1 MIKKLAFLS
10 RKEFLWP
17 VLMVTLLCV
26 ADFCTRLMIWSDA
39 TNRDLVRA
47 PLALTVMT
55 PPYQQIQFDELAA
68 TLQQPLSVVEPAEAR
83 PSKDNQTRQF
93 GDVKLKLLAIYQERG
108 FVAAVRV
115 VRSEQSKAELLRVKQ
130 GEQIDELT
138 ISNIESHQIS
148 IEFAGETTTIQLFKP
163 GSRQD

>member
-17 VLMVTLLCV
+17 ALIVTLVCV
-26 ADFCTRLMIWSDA
+26 TDFCSRLMIWSDA

-55 PPYQQIQFDELAA
+55 PPYQQSQFNQLAA
-68 TLQQPLSVVEPAEAR
+68 TLQQPLSSVEPVEAR
-83 PSKDNQTRQF
+83 QSKDNQTRQF